1 MPRNPYYQGPVSD
14 HFDGVRFHNLAGEPE
29 TDRTLSQ
36 VLRWR
41 RSAPHNPWPRTVPV
55 VPTQPAMAVAGLRI
69 TMIGH
74 ATVLIQTDGLNILT
88 DPIWSR
94 TAGPFGIG
102 PARVAQPGV
111 RFEDLPK
118 IDLVLVSHNHYDHL
132 DLDTLKR
139 LWDRDKPVIVT
150 SLGND
155 TVIRAAGVP
164 ERHDSTDCGDCP
176 GVEAL
181 DWGDTTNVSRF
192 DNPFSGGP
200 PSHQPGGVVDGA
212 ALADHRVVLR
222 FAAQRQRPSSLYGG
236 MSCAPSGMGIP
247 AETSC
252 WYFRAAAFS
261 TSDAAGFSI
270 VAYAS

>member
-1 MPRNPYYQGPVSD
+1 MGLGLADFGQFRESQFLPAFDLLEDIRVPPRKV
-14 HFDGVRFHNLAGEPE
+14 
-29 TDRTLSQ
+29 
-36 VLRWR
+36 
-41 RSAPHNPWPRTVPV
+41 
-55 VPTQPAMAVAGLRI
+55 
-69 TMIGH
+69 
-74 ATVLIQTDGLNILT
+74 
-88 DPIWSR
+88 
-94 TAGPFGIG
+94 TAY
-102 PARVAQPGV
+102 R
-111 RFEDLPK
+111 
-118 IDLVLVSHNHYDHL
+118 LV
-132 DLDTLKR
+132 
-139 LWDRDKPVIVT
+139 
-150 SLGND
+150 
-155 TVIRAAGVP
+155 
-164 ERHDSTDCGDCP
+164 
-176 GVEAL
+176 
-181 DWGDTTNVSRF
+181 